1 MAIRHTYRLD
11 IILLNEDLIF
21 FFWLANS
28 NVAETSLPQ
37 RTSLTIMQF
46 YNHCTQRIHITF
58 KL

>member
-1 MAIRHTYRLD
+1 MAIRRTYRLH
-11 IILLNEDLIF
+11 IILLNEDLI

-46 YNHCTQRIHITF
+46 YNHYTQSIHVTF